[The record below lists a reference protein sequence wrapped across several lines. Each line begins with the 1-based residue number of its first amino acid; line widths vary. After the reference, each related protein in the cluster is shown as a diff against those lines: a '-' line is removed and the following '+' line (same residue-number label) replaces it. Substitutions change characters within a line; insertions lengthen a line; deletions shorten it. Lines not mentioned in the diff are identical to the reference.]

1 MTKALLLL
9 LVFLLFEEKYR
20 KISTARHLGNKFFDE
35 LKEKRN

>member
-20 KISTARHLGNKFFDE
+20 KISIGRHLGNKFFDE
-35 LKEKRN
+35 LKKKRN